1 MKIKTYISATLLIL
15 LHWSPYMSGQEAS
28 SLTLSLEQCRQMSL
42 LNDPSIENARLDCLA
57 AKTRKQEAFA
67 EYFPSVSV
75 SAFGFWAFKPM
86 LEIGVTDI
94 LGDNDFSRNIENL
107 IAEYAPQ
114 YGLSPT
120 YTTLKYGWTASA
132 SLMQPL
138 YAGGRIVNGNR
149 LASLGAEAAQSQYAI
164 KSRSN
169 LQTLEQNYWQAVSLQ
184 EKQKTLRQMGQML
197 DSLYKDV
204 SSAVDAGVAVKTDLM
219 QVEMGR
225 NNLCSGISRLNGGLR
240 LAKMNLFNS
249 IGQPY
254 AVVKASSDTTRPFI
268 DDIILDD
275 VLDDFPSPE
284 QCYMPEEQVAAGLDE
299 SKLLQ
304 MNVESKRLEKKMAMG
319 EALPSVG
326 IGASYGYSQILNGR
340 ANGSLYAMVKIPV
353 SDWGKTSRKM
363 QRLGYQI
370 QQAENDREY
379 LSSQLVLKMRQLYL
393 ELTCSWEQLQIAKE
407 NVELSR
413 LCAEQMTLNYE
424 AGLSTMSELMQARTK
439 LRQAYE
445 EQIDQTI
452 AYRNALTAYTLMTG
466 RRDN

>member
-1 MKIKTYISATLLIL
+1 
-15 LHWSPYMSGQEAS
+15 
-28 SLTLSLEQCRQMSL
+28 
-42 LNDPSIENARLDCLA
+42 
-57 AKTRKQEAFA
+57 
-67 EYFPSVSV
+67 
-75 SAFGFWAFKPM
+75 
-86 LEIGVTDI
+86 
-94 LGDNDFSRNIENL
+94 
-107 IAEYAPQ
+107 
-114 YGLSPT
+114 
-120 YTTLKYGWTASA
+120 
-132 SLMQPL
+132 
-138 YAGGRIVNGNR
+138 
-149 LASLGAEAAQSQYAI
+149 
-164 KSRSN
+164 
-169 LQTLEQNYWQAVSLQ
+169 
-184 EKQKTLRQMGQML
+184 
-197 DSLYKDV
+197 
-204 SSAVDAGVAVKTDLM
+204 
-219 QVEMGR
+219 
-225 NNLCSGISRLNGGLR
+225 
-240 LAKMNLFNS
+240 
-249 IGQPY
+249 
-254 AVVKASSDTTRPFI
+254 
-268 DDIILDD
+268 
-275 VLDDFPSPE
+275 
-284 QCYMPEEQVAAGLDE
+284 
-299 SKLLQ
+299 
-304 MNVESKRLEKKMAMG
+304 MAMG

-393 ELTCSWEQLQIAKE
+393 ELTCSWEQLQIARE

>member
-1 MKIKTYISATLLIL
+1 
-15 LHWSPYMSGQEAS
+15 
-28 SLTLSLEQCRQMSL
+28 
-42 LNDPSIENARLDCLA
+42 
-57 AKTRKQEAFA
+57 
-67 EYFPSVSV
+67 
-75 SAFGFWAFKPM
+75 
-86 LEIGVTDI
+86 
-94 LGDNDFSRNIENL
+94 
-107 IAEYAPQ
+107 
-114 YGLSPT
+114 
-120 YTTLKYGWTASA
+120 
-132 SLMQPL
+132 MQPL

-149 LASLGAEAAQSQYAI
+149 LASLGVEAAQSQYAI

-184 EKQKTLRQMGQML
+184 EKQKTLLQMEQML

-225 NNLCSGISRLNGGLR
+225 NNLRSGISRLNGGLR

-466 RRDN
+466 RRDD